1 MIDFVESDP
10 LSVILIDTMLPK
22 NTAQMIVRVRKLR
35 EALPEATDYLFDS
48 IEALVKAVVNEKQFQ
63 LEGICEVI
71 RVNQGILK
79 VLGVSCEAIDKVV
92 SIAAEYGYVAKL
104 TGGGG
109 GGCVMAITEDSSNQE
124 QLLNR
129 LQEEGFKG
137 ECITL
142 GGKGLIV
149 DCLVS

>member
-1 MIDFVESDP
+1 M
-10 LSVILIDTMLPK
+10 
-22 NTAQMIVRVRKLR
+22 
-35 EALPEATDYLFDS
+35 
-48 IEALVKAVVNEKQFQ
+48 
-63 LEGICEVI
+63 I
-71 RVNQGILK
+71 RVNQGILN

>member
-22 NTAQMIVRVRKLR
+22 NTAQMIARVRKLR

-63 LEGICEVI
+63 LEGI
-71 RVNQGILK
+71 
-79 VLGVSCEAIDKVV
+79 CEAIDKVV

>member
-1 MIDFVESDP
+1 MNSEP

-22 NTAQMIVRVRKLR
+22 NTAQMIARVRKLR
-35 EALPEATDYLFDS
+35 ETLPEATDCLFDS
-48 IEALVKAVVNEKQFQ
+48 IEALVKAVVNEKRFK

-71 RVNQGILK
+71 RVNQGVLK

-92 SIAAEYGYVAKL
+92 SIAAEYGYDAKL

-109 GGCVMAITEDSSNQE
+109 GGCVMAMTENSSTQE
-124 QLLNR
+124 QFLHR
-129 LQEEGFKG
+129 LQEEGYRG

-149 DCLVS
+149 DWIVS

>member
-1 MIDFVESDP
+1 M
-10 LSVILIDTMLPK
+10 
-22 NTAQMIVRVRKLR
+22 
-35 EALPEATDYLFDS
+35 
-48 IEALVKAVVNEKQFQ
+48 EALVKAVVNEKQFQ

-129 LQEEGFKG
+129 LDVYKRQGCTMCSFG
-137 ECITL
+137 ETTL
-142 GGKGLIV
+142 QSI
-149 DCLVS
+149 